1 MEPDDFV
8 FELHWE
14 VTHEYQVRDERS
26 RLKRFRC
33 FVSDHVGIGDPPS
46 RAARVTVDEV
56 TTVRVLSLPIR
67 KNLPNRRLV
76 RVVRRPTH
84 SESER
89 PVDSVL
95 LDQL

>member
-14 VTHEYQVRDERS
+14 VTREHEVRDERS
-26 RLKRFRC
+26 RLKGLPC
-33 FVSDHVGIGDPPS
+33 FVSDHLGIGDPPS
-46 RAARVTVDEV
+46 RAERATVDQI

-76 RVVRRPTH
+76 RVVRRPTR
-84 SESER
+84 SESEC